1 MLGSL
6 KKNGRKDFEA
16 QKQGKSSGL
25 VVFMFIRVLIQRT
38 CLVVMIIVKEND
50 V

>member
-1 MLGSL
+1 MGRL
-6 KKNGRKDFEA
+6 KKLGRKDFET
-16 QKQGKSSGL
+16 QKQSKSPGL
-25 VVFMFIRVLIQRT
+25 VVFMFIIVLIQRT